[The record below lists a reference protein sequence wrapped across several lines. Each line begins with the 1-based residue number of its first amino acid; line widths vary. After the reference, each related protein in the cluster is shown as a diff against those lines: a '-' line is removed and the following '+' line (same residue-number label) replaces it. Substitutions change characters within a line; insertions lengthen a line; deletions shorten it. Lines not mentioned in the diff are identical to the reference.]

1 MYNVRVYHSACYDK
15 YFLLQGRPKVQ
26 RLHTIRKEG
35 RTCLF
40 VVSSVCQS
48 PRDEQ
53 TGTFS
58 SSRGDPARLTGCSNP
73 FTLCLSPGDVSL
85 LAVGHRK

>member
-26 RLHTIRKEG
+26 RLHTIGKEG

-58 SSRGDPARLTGCSNP
+58 SSRGDPCTVDRLFKSIYS
-73 FTLCLSPGDVSL
+73 LSVSW
-85 LAVGHRK
+85 